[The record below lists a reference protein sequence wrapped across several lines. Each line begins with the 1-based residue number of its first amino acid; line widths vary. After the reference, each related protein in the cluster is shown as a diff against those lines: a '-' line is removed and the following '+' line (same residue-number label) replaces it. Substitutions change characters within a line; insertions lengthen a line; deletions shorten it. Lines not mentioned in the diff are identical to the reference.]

1 MRLRIYSQTPDGE
14 REATEIDVPGDII
27 RICDD
32 HGRIVESQPWPKH
45 EGTTEWTGYY
55 QRFPTRQPLTHA

>member
-14 REATEIDVPGDII
+14 RHTVEVDVLGDII

-32 HGRIVESQPWPKH
+32 HGRIVTSDPWSKTQHGPMMCASNTVQPR
-45 EGTTEWTGYY
+45 YS
-55 QRFPTRQPLTHA
+55 A